1 MPSIL
6 TVRADPVVRRRPSG
20 QRTLDV
26 TRVMTD
32 AGEITEILQR
42 VHRGEGDAFT
52 LLLSLVY
59 EELRELAERTMHR
72 ERVDHTLQPT
82 ALVHEVY
89 LKLLGKADLDWKN
102 RAHFFGV
109 AARVMRQI
117 LVDHARRTRAQKRG
131 EQWKRRNLEGVGSK
145 DSLPALDL
153 LALDEALTRLREKD
167 ERMASA
173 VELRYFAGLSME
185 ETARALG
192 ITTRTVQRR
201 SSAIKGHSPARTRHG
216 SPPTHHTT
224 GAARAPARAR
234 LKRLAPA
241 PPRPPPGQSR
251 QGARRPRRH
260 PWGHRPGQGP
270 SGRDRRARPPGRK
283 ENPLDTAPGEPRNH

>member
-185 ETARALG
+185 ETARARG
-192 ITTRTVQRR
+192 VTTRTVQRDWR
-201 SSAIKGHSPARTRHG
+201 YALAWLFQTMSAD
-216 SPPTHHTT
+216 
-224 GAARAPARAR
+224 
-234 LKRLAPA
+234 
-241 PPRPPPGQSR
+241 
-251 QGARRPRRH
+251 
-260 PWGHRPGQGP
+260 
-270 SGRDRRARPPGRK
+270 RDRVD
-283 ENPLDTAPGEPRNH
+283 E